1 MARIDTAAAIRI
13 RTGLLVRLD
22 IGPCSS
28 QSSKQPR
35 IECPRGQA
43 AAGWRDGPDL
53 TATKPL
59 RFARPMDK
67 FKLEPIRIGK
77 EHGWSDCGGQRRLLM
92 RRAPGDLGGAAGKSP
107 GAQARGIGGDPRL
120 RGELNSSFPQPPSS
134 PSLRPASFQSGNSL
148 SNSHADGL
156 NGGQKNMSSQ
166 QGNAVQYLAQRL
178 GHRDHAVTTRRDRT
192 FIRGRIVREVDGVV
206 TKTARYMPKADP
218 ALVVVLVPAKP
229 LIQREP

>member
-1 MARIDTAAAIRI
+1 MTVHGTAVARIDTAIAIRI

-22 IGPCSS
+22 IGPCAFSS
-28 QSSKQPR
+28 QSFDSVASSA
-35 IECPRGQA
+35 RG
-43 AAGWRDGPDL
+43 GKPTVVPRDGQDL

-107 GAQARGIGGDPRL
+107 GAQAWGVGGDPRL

-134 PSLRPASFQSGNSL
+134 PSLRPVSFQSGNWL
-148 SNSHADGL
+148 SNSHADSL
-156 NGGQKNMSSQ
+156 NGGQKN
-166 QGNAVQYLAQRL
+166 GPRARP
-178 GHRDHAVTTRRDRT
+178 
-192 FIRGRIVREVDGVV
+192 VR
-206 TKTARYMPKADP
+206 P
-218 ALVVVLVPAKP
+218 A
-229 LIQREP
+229 